1 MKQFSEVHFG
11 VFYALGA
18 YLIWGISPLYFKHL
32 DVLPV
37 FEIISHRVIWSVLFL
52 AVILTITRQWDR
64 FVKLL
69 KSPKLMAL
77 LCLSTALI
85 STNWLV
91 FIWSINNDHMLD
103 ASLGYFINPLV
114 NVLLGLI
121 FLNESLSRVKWVAI
135 GLAFIGVLVQVI
147 ELGSLPWISLVLPFS
162 FAFYGLVRKKIKV
175 EALVGLFIETL
186 LGLPVAL
193 IYLCYFANSMTSN
206 LLNNPLSLNIWI
218 VSAGVVTALPL
229 IFFAQAALRLKLSTL
244 GFFQYLA
251 PSLMFIFAVGF
262 YNEPIGFAKAITF
275 IFIWAGILLFVFE
288 SKIQRLVK

>member
-1 MKQFSEVHFG
+1 MKQFSETHLG

-18 YLIWGISPLYFKHL
+18 YLIWGISPLYFKHI

-52 AVILTITRQWDR
+52 AIILTVIGQWPR
-64 FVKLL
+64 FIKLL
-69 KSPKLMAL
+69 KSPKLMGL

-121 FLNESLSRVKWVAI
+121 FLNESLSRIKWFALF
-135 GLAFIGVLVQVI
+135 LAFCGVGVQVV

-175 EALVGLFIETL
+175 EALVGLFVETL
-186 LGLPVAL
+186 IALPIAL
-193 IYLCYFANSMTSN
+193 IYLCYFANSTTSN
-206 LLNNPLSLNIWI
+206 LFHNPLTLNLWI
-218 VSAGVVTALPL
+218 VSAGAVTAMPL
-229 IFFAQAALRLKLSTL
+229 IFFAQAALRLRLSTL
-244 GFFQYLA
+244 GFFQYIA
-251 PSLMFIFAVGF
+251 PSLMFLFAVVF
-262 YNEPIGFAKAITF
+262 YNEPIGIAKSVTF
-275 IFIWAGILLFVFE
+275 GFIWAGVLVFIFE
-288 SKIQRLVK
+288 NKIKAFIK